1 MLISANSTDNI
12 LLVDGMN
19 ISERVEYSTLLSF
32 FFLVIFWMCSVYI
45 YFDRGGIFFPFI
57 SCSFRYICSHLEE
70 RVEYSSLCFDVL

>member
-32 FFLVIFWMCSVYI
+32 WRWFGCVLFIYTLIGVEYSSHSLVVRFGVY
-45 YFDRGGIFFPFI
+45 F
-57 SCSFRYICSHLEE
+57 SHLEE

>member
-32 FFLVIFWMCSVYI
+32 FLVMFWMSSVYI
-45 YFDRGGIFFPFI
+45 YFDRGGIFLPFI
-57 SCSFRYICSHLEE
+57 SCSFRCIFSHLEE
-70 RVEYSSLCFDVL
+70 RVEYSTLCFDVL